1 MSAGQPQAPE
11 EAAIQTQLLE
21 KGRENIH
28 PAVSR
33 LIRFTDEV
41 ELGGPNT
48 AADPKTSAK
57 YWFKKK
63 KNHFFI
69 QMRTSS
75 EWVQEKSL

>member
-1 MSAGQPQAPE
+1 MSFKEILALIRTNRSSDMSAGQPQAPE

-57 YWFKKK
+57 Y
-63 KNHFFI
+63 
-69 QMRTSS
+69 
-75 EWVQEKSL
+75 